1 MDTAKKIVLFQCQWC
16 LCAPEDQDWV
26 DHHLPENV
34 HLTKVPCTGRLDPL
48 FILNAVQG
56 GADGVMI
63 SGCVPEKCHF
73 KEGNLSARRQMDE
86 FSDFLN
92 YVGYDEDRICFTWL
106 DLQDR
111 GRIQKDVAEFSKK
124 VEALGKSHALNTR
137 SVLPQGGAHD

>member
-16 LCAPEDQDWV
+16 LYAPEDQDWV

-111 GRIQKDVAEFSKK
+111 GIIQKEVAAFEAQIT
-124 VEALGKSHALNTR
+124 ALGPAHNLATR
-137 SVLPQGGAHD
+137 VTETAGGANA